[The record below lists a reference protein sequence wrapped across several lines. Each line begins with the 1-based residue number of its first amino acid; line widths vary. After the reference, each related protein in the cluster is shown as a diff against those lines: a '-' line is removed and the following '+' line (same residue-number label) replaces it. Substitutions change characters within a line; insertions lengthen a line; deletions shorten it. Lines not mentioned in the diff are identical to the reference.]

1 MKLARC
7 QKNFWIWISPL
18 DETQAMKEDVACL
31 LITNYFF
38 LVKCTKTDHKS
49 RQKAEKDFNRQ
60 YKPKKIDPPPK
71 K

>member
-1 MKLARC
+1 
-7 QKNFWIWISPL
+7 
-18 DETQAMKEDVACL
+18 MKEDVACL

-60 YKPKKIDPPPK
+60 YKPKKIDPPQNNSVLPLNSPE
-71 K
+71 